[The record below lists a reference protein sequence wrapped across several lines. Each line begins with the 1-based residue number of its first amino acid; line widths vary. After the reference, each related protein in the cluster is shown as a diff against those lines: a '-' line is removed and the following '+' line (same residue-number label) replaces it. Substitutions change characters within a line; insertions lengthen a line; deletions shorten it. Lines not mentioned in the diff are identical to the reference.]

1 MFDIRTTMHQDRTV
15 KVRGL
20 ALATVL
26 SVFACLPP
34 TAVAPTSTPAPTASA
49 TPVRTAVPAATTASP
64 PPTPSPTSTV
74 APTAAP
80 PATACQRA
88 TGGST
93 AGGGALAEVRLG
105 SQSGFERVVFDF
117 AAGALP
123 RYTIEQAASFIAP
136 SGQTVSV
143 QGNTHIAVRFNG
155 AGGMGSYRGPT
166 SFRPT
171 SALIREVK
179 LVEDFEG
186 VLVWGVGLERVSCP
200 RILVLSSPTRLVLD
214 FP

>member
-1 MFDIRTTMHQDRTV
+1 MKGKTLV
-15 KVRGL
+15 
-20 ALATVL
+20 LATVL
-26 SVFACLPP
+26 SVFACLPS
-34 TAVAPTSTPAPTASA
+34 TAVAPTSSPAPTASA
-49 TPVRTAVPAATTASP
+49 TPLRTAVPAATTAP
-64 PPTPSPTSTV
+64 PVTPSPTVAATPTV
-74 APTAAP
+74 PP

-88 TGGST
+88 TSGSS

-123 RYTIEQAASFIAP
+123 QYTIEQAASFIAP

-143 QGNTHIAVRFNG
+143 QGNTHFAVRFNG

-166 SFRPT
+166 SFRPA

>member
-1 MFDIRTTMHQDRTV
+1 MFDILASVLQDRTV
-15 KVRGL
+15 KAR
-20 ALATVL
+20 ALVLVTVL

-49 TPVRTAVPAATTASP
+49 TPLRTAVPTPTPAP
-64 PPTPSPTSTV
+64 PATPSPTPAAIPTV
-74 APTAAP
+74 P
-80 PATACQRA
+80 PAATACQRA
-88 TGGST
+88 SGGSS

-123 RYTIEQAASFIAP
+123 QYTIEQAVSFVAP
-136 SGQTVSV
+136 SGQTVPV
-143 QGNTHIAVRFNG
+143 QGNTHVSVRFNG

-166 SFRPT
+166 SFRPA

-186 VLVWGVGLERVSCP
+186 VLIWGVGLERVSCP
-200 RILVLSSPTRLVLD
+200 RILVLTSPTRLVLD

>member
-1 MFDIRTTMHQDRTV
+1 MFDILATMHQDRTV
-15 KVRGL
+15 KVRAL
-20 ALATVL
+20 ALATGL

-34 TAVAPTSTPAPTASA
+34 TAVAPTSAPAPTASA
-49 TPVRTAVPAATTASP
+49 TPLRTAVPAATTAP
-64 PPTPSPTSTV
+64 PATPSPTV
-74 APTAAP
+74 AAP
-80 PATACQRA
+80 PATVPSPATACQRA
-88 TGGST
+88 TGGNS
-93 AGGGALAEVRLG
+93 AGGGALSEVRFG

-123 RYTIEQAASFIAP
+123 QYTIEQAVSFIAP

-143 QGNTHIAVRFNG
+143 QGNTHFGVRFNG

-166 SFRPT
+166 SFRPA
-171 SALIREVK
+171 SALIRELK

>member
-1 MFDIRTTMHQDRTV
+1 
-15 KVRGL
+15 
-20 ALATVL
+20 
-26 SVFACLPP
+26 
-34 TAVAPTSTPAPTASA
+34 
-49 TPVRTAVPAATTASP
+49 
-64 PPTPSPTSTV
+64 
-74 APTAAP
+74 
-80 PATACQRA
+80 
-88 TGGST
+88 
-93 AGGGALAEVRLG
+93 VRLG

-117 AAGALP
+117 GAGALP
-123 RYTIEQAASFIAP
+123 QYTFEQAASFIAP

-143 QGNTHIAVRFNG
+143 QGNTHFAVRFNG

-166 SFRPT
+166 SFRPA
-171 SALIREVK
+171 SALIRELK

>member
-1 MFDIRTTMHQDRTV
+1 V
-15 KVRGL
+15 KVQ
-20 ALATVL
+20 AIVLATVL
-26 SVFACLPP
+26 SVFACLPS
-34 TAVAPTSTPAPTASA
+34 TAVAPTSAPAPTASA
-49 TPVRTAVPAATTASP
+49 TPLRTAVPAATTAP
-64 PPTPSPTSTV
+64 PATPSPRVSATPTV
-74 APTAAP
+74 PP

-88 TGGST
+88 TDGSS

-123 RYTIEQAASFIAP
+123 QYTIEQAVSFIAP
-136 SGQTVSV
+136 SGQTVPV
-143 QGNTHIAVRFNG
+143 QGKTHISVRFNG
-155 AGGMGSYRGPT
+155 AGGMGTYRGPT
-166 SFRPT
+166 SFRPA